1 MVDQCAHAR
10 NSLPHA
16 GTDAIVAASAV
27 SKPPHVPL
35 PPPLRRPAHRPPI
48 ICHRGHWKG
57 SPENSLTA
65 VRAALELP
73 VEGVEIDVHCTSDGV
88 PVVMHDRLL
97 DRTTDGHGPLAALT
111 LAQVRA
117 LRLRDRDGGGFSDER
132 VPTLEE
138 VLSVTTGKRLLAVE
152 VKPPGIEGAVL
163 EVIRACGAEEWVWV
177 WSFVNSVVRTFH
189 DLAPQIPGAYLS
201 NGFATWPADLFLA
214 DAVAIG
220 SRAVSLAW
228 EDVTPEVVSHCHDM
242 GLEAYTMSPG
252 EPAAWDR
259 ALSAG
264 IDALVTEDAPGVLG
278 YWGAA

>member
-10 NSLPHA
+10 NSLPLA
-16 GTDAIVAASAV
+16 GAGAIVAQSAV
-27 SKPPHVPL
+27 SKPPFVDL
-35 PPPLRRPAHRPPI
+35 PPPLRRPAHRPPV
-48 ICHRGHWKG
+48 ICHRGHWKE

-65 VRAALELP
+65 VRAALEFP

-97 DRTTDGHGPLAALT
+97 DRTTGGHGPLAGLT

-117 LRLRDRDGGGFSDER
+117 LRLRNRDGTGLSDER
-132 VPTLEE
+132 LPTLEE
-138 VLSVTTGKRLLAVE
+138 VLSVTVGKRLLAVE
-152 VKPPGIEGAVL
+152 VKPPGIEEAAL
-163 EVIRACGAEEWVWV
+163 EVVRACQAEEWVWV

-189 DLAPQIPGAYLS
+189 ELAPNIPGAYLS
-201 NGFATWPADLFLA
+201 NGFAAWPADLFLA

-228 EDVTPEVVSHCHDM
+228 EDVTPEVVVRCHDM
-242 GLEAYTMSPG
+242 GLGVYTMSPNG
-252 EPAAWDR
+252 PAAWDR

-278 YWGAA
+278 HWGE